1 MTSHRLHRSHRA
13 PHPHPG
19 LPACPPPRA
28 LLPRRGAVA
37 AVLALALAAGQAV
50 AGQPCPEKPADK
62 RLQQRNLEL
71 GTQVRDALEQ
81 SGASIA
87 YVARAGID
95 LTRYGLVYSH
105 IGLAWRDHPKG
116 RWFTYHLL
124 NTCGTSTSELVDQSL
139 EDFYNVELF
148 SHDALVAVPSPE
160 LQARLLRAFFSPIA
174 PTLHERAYSMIS
186 SPWSVMYQ
194 SSNQWVLEVSAAA
207 LAPDNAVQN
216 RLQAQNWLK
225 AQGYQPFRA
234 RISGA
239 LVLGSRLFSPHVRF
253 DDHGDDEARDGVY
266 LTTTADSTIDF
277 VQRFDAGLR
286 RQALKN

>member
-1 MTSHRLHRSHRA
+1 MTIVRNI
-13 PHPHPG
+13 
-19 LPACPPPRA
+19 
-28 LLPRRGAVA
+28 LLA
-37 AVLALALAAGQAV
+37 AVLGAAACAAQ

-62 RLQQRNLEL
+62 TLQLRNLEL
-71 GTQVRDALEQ
+71 GTKVRDRLEQ
-81 SGASIA
+81 SGATVA

-105 IGLAWRDHPKG
+105 VGLAWRDHPKG

-148 SHDALVAVPSPE
+148 SYDALVAVPSPE
-160 LQARLLRAFFSPIA
+160 VQIKLLKAFFSPVA

-186 SPWSVMYQ
+186 QPFSVMYQ

-207 LAPDNAVQN
+207 LAPENAIHN

-225 AQGYQPFRA
+225 ANGYVPFRA
-234 RISGA
+234 NVSA
-239 LVLGSRLFSPHVRF
+239 VLVLGSRLFSPHVRF
-253 DDHGDDEARDGVY
+253 DDHTDEERRSDVY
-266 LTTTADSTIDF
+266 LSTTADSALDF
-277 VQRFDAGLR
+277 VQRLDPGLVR
-286 RQALKN
+286 YPLKN

>member
-1 MTSHRLHRSHRA
+1 MIRRL
-13 PHPHPG
+13 
-19 LPACPPPRA
+19 
-28 LLPRRGAVA
+28 LL
-37 AVLALALAAGQAV
+37 AVLLGTALCAAQ

-62 RLQQRNLEL
+62 SEQLRNLQL
-71 GTQVRDALEQ
+71 GTKVRDRLEQ
-81 SGASIA
+81 SGAAIA

-139 EDFYNVELF
+139 EDFFNVELF
-148 SHDALVAVPSPE
+148 SQDALVAVPSPDTQ
-160 LQARLLRAFFSPIA
+160 LKLLKAFFSPVA

-186 SPWSVMYQ
+186 QPFSVMYQ

-207 LAPDNAVQN
+207 LAPENAIHN

-225 AQGYQPFRA
+225 ANGYVPFRA
-234 RISGA
+234 NVSGV
-239 LVLGSRLFSPHVRF
+239 LVFGSRLFSPHVRF
-253 DDHGDDEARDGVY
+253 DDHTAEESRSGVY
-266 LTTTADSTIDF
+266 LTTTADSTLDF
-277 VQRFDAGLR
+277 VQRLDPGMTR
-286 RQALKN
+286 YPLKN